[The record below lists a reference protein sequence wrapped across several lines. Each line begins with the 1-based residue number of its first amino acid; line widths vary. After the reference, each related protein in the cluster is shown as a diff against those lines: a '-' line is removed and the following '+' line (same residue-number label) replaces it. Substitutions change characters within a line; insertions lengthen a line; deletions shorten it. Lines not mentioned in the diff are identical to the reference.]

1 MRTIWLHL
9 LLHGRANCIGGAC
22 GETQFAFAFVSCVLL
37 YEETVVEK
45 AFRSSLSSCGM
56 AAIWRHGARMSFPP
70 RSYDKSKWTGVI
82 RPLHRKPIP
91 RLGR

>member
-1 MRTIWLHL
+1 MGARTALV
-9 LLHGRANCIGGAC
+9 GAW

-37 YEETVVEK
+37 YEEAVVEK
-45 AFRSSLSSCGM
+45 AFRSSLSCCGM

-91 RLGR
+91 CLGR